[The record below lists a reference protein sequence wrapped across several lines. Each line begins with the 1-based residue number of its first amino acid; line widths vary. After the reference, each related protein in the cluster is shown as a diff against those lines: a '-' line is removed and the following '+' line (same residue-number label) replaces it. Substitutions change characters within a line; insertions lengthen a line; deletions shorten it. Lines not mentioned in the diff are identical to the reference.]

1 MSDAGAGATTAIPER
16 PEIVFFDL
24 GDTLVRVVGGWTDIY
39 LSVCR
44 EHGLEIDS
52 QALAA
57 ALHES
62 AKSGAWDEE
71 GPFEATEAASFARIR
86 AADQA
91 VLDRLGYRDLP
102 DRFFRALEAAFARA
116 TAWHVFPDVLPA
128 LDALGE
134 AGIRRAVISNW
145 LWSGPELLHNLE
157 LARHFEAVVIS
168 SRVGYNKPAAEI
180 FRHALDVTGADPE
193 RAIHVGD
200 SYRNDVLGARRA
212 GIRPVLIDRP
222 TSDPVRRRAE
232 VPAGDTV
239 PIVSDLTELLAL
251 LDLAVDRAAPVQA

>member
-1 MSDAGAGATTAIPER
+1 MSEAAARDPAAIPEHLD
-16 PEIVFFDL
+16 IVFFDL
-24 GDTLVRVVGGWTDIY
+24 GDTLVRVQAGWSDIY
-39 LSVCR
+39 LAVCR
-44 EHGLEIDS
+44 EHGLEVDRDS
-52 QALAA
+52 LAA
-57 ALHES
+57 SLLES
-62 AKSGAWDEE
+62 AKDGAWDEE
-71 GPFEATEAASFARIR
+71 GPFEATEASSFARIR

-91 VLDRLGYRDLP
+91 VLDRLGHHDLP
-102 DRFFRALEAAFARA
+102 DAFFRAIEVAFARR

-128 LDALGE
+128 LDTLAE

-168 SRVGYNKPAAEI
+168 SRVGYNKPAAQI
-180 FRHALDVTGADPE
+180 FQHALEATGADPR

-222 TSDPVRRRAE
+222 TSDPARRRADLPPGDD
-232 VPAGDTV
+232 VPV
-239 PIVSDLTELLAL
+239 VSDLTELLAL
-251 LDLAVDRAAPVQA
+251 LGLTVEQSRSLRS